1 MSPDALTGFFSATLA
16 TMIRSCPVLH
26 NASQQTNGEQ
36 NLEISKARPSLND
49 LRVLPIL
56 FFCSGVSSLVFETV
70 FTRLLT
76 YTFGNTAYAASTVLA
91 CFLGGLALGAVSI
104 GRWIDRR
111 PPSLRTY
118 GGLELLVGAFCLLV
132 PRLFGSLTQF
142 YVALYQGLHL
152 GPVGLTAMRMA
163 FAAVLVLL
171 PAFLMGGTL
180 PVIAR
185 CLAARNSDF
194 QPDLDGLY
202 ASNTLGGA
210 TGVLLSTYLLMP
222 LFGIKGTVLL
232 ACAINIVIFLVVMLL
247 PSENLTNEP
256 YRGSSFAADA
266 EPKAETIPPSD
277 RSGLLLA
284 GSFLTGAVALAYEV
298 TWTHALSFLIGN
310 TVYAFGLML
319 FTFLSG
325 LGLGARLVARHL
337 RRESLWPH
345 GLALS
350 QVLLGLTVFVTL
362 PLWIRVPVLFELGV
376 HGAYDYDL
384 GVIAI
389 LLMLRITYVFWKNR
403 RRTNRRALPWFRE
416 YEAHIAGLVFFV
428 LVAVILPFFG
438 PYDTT
443 YFVAGELLR
452 FLCVFGLLIAPA
464 LLLGLSF
471 PLLLNLYT
479 RDAKPT
485 GRRVGGIYAAN
496 TLGTV
501 LGSLVTG
508 FVLLP
513 HFGSFAML
521 RGCAAANIL
530 LGLGFAFGFLRM
542 SPVRRWAFSIAGGLT
557 VTLLLVA
564 PGSWDMSRVTGTY
577 AYFSLGWTGQRILF
591 LKEDVQGGLT
601 SVVQSGAL
609 RTLLSN
615 GKFQGN
621 NGPEVGMQTR
631 FAIIPA
637 LFVQEF
643 ERALVIGL
651 GTGNT
656 LRAVAKFPFRHIDVA
671 ELSPKVV
678 EAAREWFGDVNDRV
692 FDRDPRVAL
701 SIADGRN
708 LLLLSRQRYDLITI
722 EVTSLWISGEA
733 DLYNKEF
740 YELCRYRLA
749 EHGVLQQWVALH
761 HLRDKDLL
769 VILNTAAQVFPHV
782 AFFQNPDE
790 GHGLLIA
797 SSSPLEL
804 DYRLIAGFDED
815 PVGQQGLKALGVPS
829 AWSLL
834 GEMVLYDSSFRRATA
849 SLPRVTGL
857 RPDFASTDFQPY
869 LEYQVP
875 KGITLPYDTVAP
887 NTIFLQ
893 RFRDPDLPPDL
904 TIRNL
909 PSDNERNLI
918 LGYLAERRGDLAG
931 ALARF
936 HRVEGPVRTRAQEEI
951 ARINS
956 ALRTA
961 H

>member
-1 MSPDALTGFFSATLA
+1 MPLA
-16 TMIRSCPVLH
+16 YIRGREGS
-26 NASQQTNGEQ
+26 S
-36 NLEISKARPSLND
+36 IKASLND
-49 LRVLPIL
+49 FRVLPIL
-56 FFCSGVSSLVFETV
+56 FFCSGVSSLVFETI

-76 YTFGNTAYAASTVLA
+76 YTFGNTAYAASTVLG
-91 CFLGGLALGAVSI
+91 CFLGGLALGAVVI

-118 GGLELLVGAFCLLV
+118 GGLELLVAAFCLAV
-132 PRLFGSLTQF
+132 PSLFGILTQF
-142 YVALYQGLHL
+142 YVALYQRLHL
-152 GPVGLTAMRMA
+152 GPLGLTAMRMA
-163 FAAVLVLL
+163 FAVVLVLL

-185 CLAARNSDF
+185 CLAAMQSDF
-194 QPDLDGLY
+194 QPSLDGFY
-202 ASNTLGGA
+202 ALNTLGGA
-210 TGVLLSTYLLMP
+210 SGVLLSTYLLMP
-222 LFGIKGTVLL
+222 SFGIRGTVFL
-232 ACAINIVIFLVVMLL
+232 ACALNVVIFLVVMFV
-247 PSENLTNEP
+247 PHGDLTGEP
-256 YRGSSFAADA
+256 HLSASLAVDA
-266 EPKAETIPPSD
+266 KPRAKTIPRGE

-284 GSFLTGAVALAYEV
+284 GSFLTGAIALAYEV

-310 TVYAFGLML
+310 TVYAFGMML
-319 FTFLSG
+319 FSFLSG

-337 RRESLWPH
+337 RRESLWPQH
-345 GLALS
+345 LALS

-362 PLWIRVPVLFELGV
+362 PLWIRVPVLFTLGV
-376 HGAYDYDL
+376 DGAYNYDL
-384 GVIAI
+384 GAIAV
-389 LLMLRITYVFWKNR
+389 LLVARISYLYWKNR
-403 RRTNRRALPWFRE
+403 RIDPQALPWFRE
-416 YEAHIAGLVFFV
+416 YEAHIAGLGFFV
-428 LVAVILPFFG
+428 LAVVIMPLFRR
-438 PYDTT
+438 YDTT

-479 RDAKPT
+479 RDVELPGK
-485 GRRVGGIYAAN
+485 RVGGIYAAN

-521 RGCAAANIL
+521 RGCAAANVL
-530 LGLGFAFGFLRM
+530 LGLGLAFGFLRM
-542 SPVRRWAFSIAGGLT
+542 SLFRRWAFSIAGGLT
-557 VTLLLVA
+557 AILFLAA
-564 PGSWDMSRVTGTY
+564 PGKWDMSQVTGSY
-577 AYFSLGWTGQRILF
+577 AYFGPGWPGQRVLF
-591 LKEDVQGGLT
+591 LKEDIQGGLT
-601 SVVQSGAL
+601 SVVQSGGL

-615 GKFQGN
+615 GKFQGD
-621 NGPEVGMQTR
+621 NGPEVGTQTR

-637 LFVQEF
+637 LFVQKF
-643 ERALVIGL
+643 ERALAIGL

-656 LRAVAKFPFRHIDVA
+656 LRAVAQFPFHRIDVA

-678 EAAREWFGDVNDRV
+678 DAAREWFGDVNDRV
-692 FDRDPRVAL
+692 FDRDPRVSL

-708 LLLLSRQRYDLITI
+708 FLLLSRRRYDLITI

-740 YELCRYRLA
+740 YDLCRYHLGD
-749 EHGVLQQWVALH
+749 HGVLQQWVALH

-782 AFFQNPDE
+782 AFFQSPDE

-804 DYRLIAGFDED
+804 DYRLIARFDKD
-815 PVGQQGLKALGVPS
+815 PVALKALGVPS
-829 AWSLL
+829 VWSLL
-834 GEMVLYDSSFRRATA
+834 GEMVLYDRSFWRATS
-849 SLPRVTGL
+849 SLPRVVGL
-857 RPDFASTDFQPY
+857 RPDLASTDFQPY

-875 KGITLPYDTVAP
+875 KGITLPHDTVVP
-887 NTIFLQ
+887 NTILLQ
-893 RFRDPDLPPDL
+893 GFRDPDLPRDL
-904 TIRNL
+904 IIRNL

-918 LGYLAERRGDLAG
+918 LGFVDERRGDLAG
-931 ALARF
+931 AVAHF
-936 HRVEGPVRTRAQEEI
+936 QHVEGPVRMRAQEGI

-956 ALRTA
+956 ALRA
-961 H
+961 PP

>member
-1 MSPDALTGFFSATLA
+1 VENAAPPALKKGTS
-16 TMIRSCPVLH
+16 IKS
-26 NASQQTNGEQ
+26 
-36 NLEISKARPSLND
+36 SLSD
-49 LRVLPIL
+49 FRVLPIL

-76 YTFGNTAYAASTVLA
+76 YIFGNTAYAASTVLA
-91 CFLGGLALGAVSI
+91 CFLGGLALGAVVI

-118 GGLELLVGAFCLLV
+118 GRLELLVGAFCLLV
-132 PRLFGSLTQF
+132 PSLFGSLTQF
-142 YVALYQGLHL
+142 YVALNQRLHL

-163 FAAVLVLL
+163 FAAVLVLF

-185 CLAARNSDF
+185 CLAARKSDF
-194 QPDLDGLY
+194 QSDLDGFY

-210 TGVLLSTYLLMP
+210 SGVLVSTYFLMP
-222 LFGIKGTVLL
+222 WFGINGTVVL
-232 ACAINIVIFLVVMLL
+232 ACAINIMIFLVVMLL
-247 PSENLTNEP
+247 PSGDPTNE
-256 YRGSSFAADA
+256 RHRASSFTADA
-266 EPKAETIPPSD
+266 APNAETIPPSD
-277 RSGLLLA
+277 RCGLLLA

-362 PLWIRVPVLFELGV
+362 PLWIRVPVVFELGV
-376 HGAYDYDL
+376 RGAYDYDL
-384 GVIAI
+384 GAIAI
-389 LLMLRITYVFWKNR
+389 LLMLRIIYLFWKNR

-428 LVAVILPFFG
+428 LVVVILPFFG
-438 PYDTT
+438 RYDTT
-443 YFVAGELLR
+443 YFVAAELLR

-479 RDAKPT
+479 RDAKPP

-513 HFGSFAML
+513 HFGSFATL

-530 LGLGFAFGFLRM
+530 LGLGFALWFLPM
-542 SPVRRWAFSIAGGLT
+542 SPARRLAFSIAGALT
-557 VTLLLVA
+557 ATLFLTA
-564 PGSWDMSRVTGTY
+564 PGRWDMSRVTGTY
-577 AYFSLGWTGQRILF
+577 AYLGIGWSGQRILF

-615 GKFQGN
+615 GKFQGDN
-621 NGPEVGMQTR
+621 ASEVGPQTR
-631 FAIIPA
+631 FGIIPA
-637 LFVQEF
+637 LFVQKF

-656 LRAVAKFPFRHIDVA
+656 LRTVAKFPFRQIDVA
-671 ELSPKVV
+671 ELSPKLV
-678 EAAREWFGDVNDRV
+678 EAAREWFGDVNGRV
-692 FDRDPRVAL
+692 LDRDPRVAL

-708 LLLLSRQRYDLITI
+708 FLLLSRQRYDMITI

-740 YELCRYRLA
+740 YELCRYHLA

-769 VILNTAAQVFPHV
+769 VVLNTAAQVFPHV
-782 AFFQNPDE
+782 AFFQSPDE

-797 SSSPLEL
+797 SSSPLGL

-815 PVGQQGLKALGVPS
+815 PGEQQELKELGLPS
-829 AWSLL
+829 SWSLL
-834 GEMVLYDSSFRRATA
+834 GELVLYDSSFRRATA
-849 SLPRVTGL
+849 LLPRVAGL
-857 RPDFASTDFQPY
+857 RPDFVSTDLRPY

-875 KGITLPYDTVAP
+875 KGIALPHDTTVP
-887 NTIFLQ
+887 NTILLQ
-893 RFRDPDLPPDL
+893 DFRDPDLPPDL

-918 LGYLAERRGDLAG
+918 LGYVAERRGDLVG

-936 HRVEGPVRTRAQEEI
+936 QRVEGQAVTRAQQEI
-951 ARINS
+951 VRINS
-956 ALRTA
+956 ALQTA